1 MYLYALAVCDIAVM
15 PTRRLVEGDL
25 CASPHAEKVRQAFL
39 CLPAAFSNGVG
50 GVGGAGGVAASSTR
64 VDSLGDCVLCHG
76 GLPPLTLLR
85 VTTRRFIKNKPSNPL
100 RVRG

>member
-1 MYLYALAVCDIAVM
+1 MYLYALAIGDVTIVSARAFM
-15 PTRRLVEGDL
+15 QGDL

-39 CLPAAFSNGVG
+39 WLPAAFSD
-50 GVGGAGGVAASSTR
+50 GVAVSSTR